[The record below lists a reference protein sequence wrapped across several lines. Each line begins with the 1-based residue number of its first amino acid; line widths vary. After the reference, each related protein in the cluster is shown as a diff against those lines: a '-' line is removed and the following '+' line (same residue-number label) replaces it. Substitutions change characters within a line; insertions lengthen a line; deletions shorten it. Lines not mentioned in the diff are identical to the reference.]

1 MSLLDN
7 SFSRESVKVLL
18 QESFYATLQKT
29 HTHLEDFLSTQ
40 EEESLH
46 QYRVT
51 LRSARSVCR
60 EFQHFFHPKRG
71 CALGERLKKL
81 QHETN
86 EMRDIDVFL
95 ECIEGYKEKVD
106 ASCIAELESI
116 EQALVLE
123 KKRVTKHFLKRMKRR
138 SPSRVFKK
146 ISTLWRHKKLY
157 LPKSEEAML
166 KHIKPIIEKRIEK
179 IEKLTQQLSI
189 HSENELFHTL
199 RLHCKKIRY
208 TTDSFCVDNPRI
220 KAFSSLFKAL
230 QTALGQ
236 VQDAN
241 TQIAKLTQYRSEEN
255 GCIGQI
261 IGMLEREC
269 ELFKRTCIEKSN
281 QEAID
286 TIKNNFKAIF

>member
-18 QESFYATLQKT
+18 QESLYATLQKT

-40 EEESLH
+40 DEESLH

-51 LRSARSVCR
+51 LRTARSVCR

-71 CALGERLKKL
+71 CTLGETLKKL

-95 ECIEGYKEKVD
+95 ECIDGYKEKVD
-106 ASCIAELESI
+106 ASCIAELELI
-116 EQALVLE
+116 EEALVLE
-123 KKRVTKHFLKRMKRR
+123 KKRVTKHFSKRMKRR

-146 ISTLWRHKKLY
+146 LSTLWRHKKLY

-166 KHIKPIIEKRIEK
+166 KHIRPIIEKRIDK
-179 IEKLTQQLSI
+179 IEKLSQQLSI

-220 KAFSSLFKAL
+220 KAFSSMFKPL
-230 QTALGQ
+230 QTALGH

-241 TQIAKLTQYRSEEN
+241 TQITKLKQYRSEED

-261 IGMLEREC
+261 IDMLEREC
-269 ELFKRTCIEKSN
+269 ELFKHVCIEKSN
-281 QEAID
+281 QEVID